1 MTNEQETKLW
11 HLKTFNVLKVL
22 SLTEKMRL
30 ALKATMKAYKAGDII
45 YFRDDPGKLIYF
57 LKKGSAKLYRY
68 SEQGEEIIF
77 EIVRPG
83 ELFGELAWIH
93 NTPQDKHAQALT
105 DVLLCYLDV
114 QEWEWEKFVTTH
126 PKMKTSIMKW
136 MGGKM
141 VQLERRLESLQFKDT
156 KTRVVELLKD
166 LADTYGRKLGL
177 GYEIELKIHLTHK
190 DMAQLTATSRQS
202 VTTILKELER
212 NDIIS
217 YDRRRILIRKYE
229 ILQRL
234 SL

>member
-1 MTNEQETKLW
+1 MANDQETKFW
-11 HLKTFNVLKVL
+11 HLKKFNILKIL
-22 SLTEKMRL
+22 SLNEKVRL
-30 ALKATMKAYKAGDII
+30 ALKATMKAHKAGDMI
-45 YFRDDPGKLIYF
+45 YFRGDPGKYIYF

-68 SEQGEEIIF
+68 SERGEEIIF

-83 ELFGELAWIH
+83 ELFGELAWVH
-93 NTPQDKHAQALT
+93 DTFQDKYAQALT

-114 QEWEWEKFVTTH
+114 QEWEKFSAAH
-126 PKMKTSIMKW
+126 PQMKTSIIKW

-177 GYEIELKIHLTHK
+177 GYEIELKIHMTHK

-202 VTTILKELER
+202 VTTTLKELER
-212 NDIIS
+212 NGIIS

-229 ILQRL
+229 VLQRL